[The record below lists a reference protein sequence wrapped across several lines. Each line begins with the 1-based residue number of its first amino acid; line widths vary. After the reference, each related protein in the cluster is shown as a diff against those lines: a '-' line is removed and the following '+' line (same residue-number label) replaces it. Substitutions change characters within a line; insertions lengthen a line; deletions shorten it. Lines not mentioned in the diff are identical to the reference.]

1 MTMIDGSGYD
11 HVAFITSDEGEISG
25 NKVLYVIFRLN
36 SMKIKLMFQK
46 TFFC

>member
-46 TFFC
+46 NFFC